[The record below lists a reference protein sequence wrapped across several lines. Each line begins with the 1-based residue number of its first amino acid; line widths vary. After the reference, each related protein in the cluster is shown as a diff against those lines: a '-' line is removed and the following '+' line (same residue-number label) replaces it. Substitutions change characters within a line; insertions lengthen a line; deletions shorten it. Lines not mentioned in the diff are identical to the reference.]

1 MYENTKQY
9 IYVRT
14 SFGLD
19 SKTGL
24 DSGPTSPNNRF
35 VERGRK
41 SQPKFRKKGNS
52 CECLGRIVIQARYK
66 NHHRLSQNNMIKS
79 MEFFLLLL
87 YFLNFLFLC
96 FFSPPFFGHIFMLY
110 TMIFVPFSPYTCK
123 LGFESFSLSHL
134 TPP

>member
-1 MYENTKQY
+1 MYENTTQY

-41 SQPKFRKKGNS
+41 S
-52 CECLGRIVIQARYK
+52 
-66 NHHRLSQNNMIKS
+66 
-79 MEFFLLLL
+79 
-87 YFLNFLFLC
+87 
-96 FFSPPFFGHIFMLY
+96 
-110 TMIFVPFSPYTCK
+110 
-123 LGFESFSLSHL
+123 
-134 TPP
+134 